1 MNRLSYGLLAGAIG
15 LAMAGGTP
23 VLPARAADSPSWNDR
38 TPDYW
43 NAHPDQK
50 HRMLGIAALQEGR
63 AEEARGHFERAARH
77 ADKASQ
83 ALMAQLL
90 WEGRGVPRDRALAY
104 AWMDL
109 AAERGDPQLAA
120 QREVYW
126 AELDA
131 ASRERAIE
139 EGKAVYD
146 QYADDVAQPRLER
159 ERRRWTMVAAG
170 SRLGSPGAARVCTE
184 QTMPRG
190 KGAITGLGMCGSGAD
205 SAVHYADAKLSPAEY
220 WRQRDLEAARL
231 FGADLSQVD
240 APRR

>member
-1 MNRLSYGLLAGAIG
+1 MNRFSYGLLAGAVA
-15 LAMAGGTP
+15 LAIAGGTC
-23 VLPARAADSPSWNDR
+23 VLPAHAGDSPAWSDR

-50 HRMLGIAALQEGR
+50 HRMLGLAALQEGR
-63 AEEARGHFERAARH
+63 AEAARMHFERAARH

-90 WEGRGVPRDRALAY
+90 WEGRGVPKDRALAY

-109 AAERGDPQLAA
+109 AAERGDPRLVA
-120 QREVYW
+120 QRELYW

-159 ERRRWTMVAAG
+159 ERRRWTMVAVG
-170 SRLGSPGAARVCTE
+170 SRLGSPGAASVCTD
-184 QTMPRG
+184 QIMPRG
-190 KGAITGLGMCGSGAD
+190 KGAVTGLGLCGTGVD

-220 WRQRDLEAARL
+220 WRQRDLETARL
-231 FGADLSQVD
+231 FGADLSQ
-240 APRR
+240 AQPR